1 MSSECSLLCSLQL
14 WTLKYAGLHER
25 DISVHSYQQKPPAS
39 KQSIIPFIHS
49 SSSSSSAND
58 KTPKKATY
66 YDEYNDYFVSR
77 SLPFHLSNKIFHNL
91 RDKLNEFDEL
101 LIKFKLIRTLWIYFD
116 TIFLAFSNGTI
127 VFVHIDKLSRTL
139 KNISIDKTT
148 LEKKFNIKA
157 TISDIYLNHLG
168 FYIIYETL
176 SKIDIFRF
184 NKPVRAFDS
193 KFNLSN
199 EPVRLTTEELPP
211 YSNTIPVRRW
221 FNIDREHRTITVW
234 WSALTEGIS
243 ANASLMDGDQR
254 KSRFNCLSI
263 VFPSEDEPGK
273 EQEKMHSVQTDTVNP
288 YYCTSSSSGLT
299 TIEMNEHV
307 DKTNT
312 SERTYELSVYYYENF
327 RSVPLRLVHIPSLS
341 SSISFV
347 IRSSSHTILC
357 LTDATLISI
366 DEINHVQRSKSC
378 VLSRNLTGLW
388 WIIDNLLFS
397 IADEQGSLVFYD
409 IALNPIWPVLSSNK
423 KLNFHHVLN
432 QDKFIV
438 GINQLIAPNTSS
450 SNLTL
455 LLQFSQ
461 GGPIGLIDIHYPF
474 NNIHSLFKYYIN
486 SQNYSSIIDLLWC
499 LDWSR
504 QDNDCR
510 LAVSHVTQEIFR
522 RMNFNEY
529 FYIEQILRTFY
540 APIRPISD
548 ASILRNRS
556 FINQIATRYFYYLLK
571 GKFYSQAL
579 QLAKH
584 LENRT
589 TYLDLYYACDH
600 DNEKTIMNVCAQK
613 LRLNNESDKDNDD
626 ESGLSVTSSEDEN
639 ESDRTVKQKFQI
651 TNEKQYGDVN
661 EILTSAI
668 EHYKLD
674 ENMYKFLLDRIH
686 AS

>member
-14 WTLKYAGLHER
+14 WTLNYAGLHER
-25 DISVHSYQQKPPAS
+25 DISIHSYQQKPPPT
-39 KQSIIPFIHS
+39 KQSILPFVHNTSRS
-49 SSSSSSAND
+49 SSTND

-66 YDEYNDYFVSR
+66 YDEYNDYFTSR
-77 SLPFHLSNKIFHNL
+77 SLPFHISNKIFHNL
-91 RDKLNEFDEL
+91 RDKLNELDNL
-101 LIKFKLIRTLWIYFD
+101 LSTLKLIRTIWLCID
-116 TIFLAFSNGTI
+116 TIFLAFSNGTF
-127 VFVHIDKLSRTL
+127 VFIFIDKISRTL
-139 KNISIDKTT
+139 KNISVDKTT
-148 LEKKFNIKA
+148 LEKKFHITT
-157 TISDIYLNHLG
+157 TISDIYLNPYG
-168 FYIIYETL
+168 VYVIYDTL
-176 SKIDIFRF
+176 SKIDIFNF
-184 NKPVRAFDS
+184 NKPIRSFDL

-199 EPVRLTTEELPP
+199 ESVRITTEELPP

-221 FNIDREHRTITVW
+221 FNINHDHRTITVW
-234 WSALTEGIS
+234 WSMLSEGIS
-243 ANASLMDGDQR
+243 TSGHLIDGDQR

-263 VFPSEDEPGK
+263 VFPLGNEEEK
-273 EQEKMHSVQTDTVNP
+273 ETMHSIQTETSNP
-288 YYCTSSSSGLT
+288 YYCSSTPSGLT
-299 TIEMNEHV
+299 TIEMNEQV
-307 DKTNT
+307 DKNT
-312 SERTYELSVYYYENF
+312 LERSYELNVYYHENF
-327 RSVPLRLVHIPSLS
+327 RSVPLRLIHIPSLT
-341 SSISFV
+341 SSILYV

-366 DEINHVQRSKSC
+366 DEINHIERSKLC
-378 VLSRNLTGLW
+378 VLTRNLTGLW

-397 IADEQGSLVFYD
+397 VADEQGSLVFYD
-409 IALNPIWPVLSSNK
+409 IALNPIWPILSSNK
-423 KLNFHHVLN
+423 KLNFHYFLN
-432 QDKFIV
+432 QDKYIV
-438 GINQLIAPNTSS
+438 SINQLLNPNVSS

-455 LLQFSQ
+455 LLQFSH

-474 NNIHSLFKYYIN
+474 NNIHSLFKYYLN
-486 SQNYSSIIDLLWC
+486 FQNYSYIIDLLWC
-499 LDWSR
+499 LDWTR

-510 LAVSHVTQEIFR
+510 LAISYITQELFR
-522 RMNFNEY
+522 NINNNEY

-540 APIRPISD
+540 SPLRPISD

-556 FINQIATRYFYYLLK
+556 FINQIATKYFYYLLK

-589 TYLDLYYACDH
+589 IYLDLYYACDY

-613 LRLNNESDKDNDD
+613 LHLNTDSDKDNDD

-639 ESDRTVKQKFQI
+639 ESDKTVKEKFPVM
-651 TNEKQYGDVN
+651 NEKQYGDIN

-686 AS
+686 AM